1 MLCAKGAEV
10 ARIVGN
16 VGNVGNVDN
25 TFLVGAFSGRG
36 YQVRGPCG
44 QCGHRVLSLS
54 KLSTIIL
61 V

>member
-10 ARIVGN
+10 ARI

-44 QCGHRVLSLS
+44 QCGLQVLSLS